1 MKRFRSIYI
10 LPIVLLF
17 SFVAISAYS
26 ETYIPEWV
34 KNSAYWW
41 SQDTISDTEFVNTI
55 QYLIDNGIITVP
67 QNTVVPVNEIFQQ
80 AVMVSEGEFRY
91 VWMDT
96 YGNLGKDRNGNVV
109 YYDIDNLET
118 DRVGEPV
125 TQSPKSNEKLE
136 MFFPSRADLDNGWII
151 KENID
156 FQPAVPNIPVKSK
169 TYTYS
174 NQGVKIFIYEFDSPN
189 KSRVLYDDVVNG
201 IREKGGYTE
210 MEVPVIFHGGIATN
224 EMFYRHCFGLETNIG
239 GSSNAQIRCVSELN
253 NYYVFVTAVGSN
265 DNFDLAFRFMDIILV
280 KIEGF

>member
-1 MKRFRSIYI
+1 MYI

-17 SFVAISAYS
+17 SFVAISSYS

-55 QYLIDNGIITVP
+55 QYLIDNDIITVP
-67 QNTVVPVNEIFQQ
+67 QNTAVPVNEIFQQ

-136 MFFPSRADLDNGWII
+136 MFFPSGSALDKNWNV
-151 KENID
+151 KENPDI
-156 FQPAVPNIPVKSK
+156 QTSIPYVSAKSK
-169 TYTYS
+169 IYTFS

-189 KSRVLYDDVVNG
+189 ESRILYDDVVNG

-224 EMFYRHCFGLETNIG
+224 EMFYRHCFGLETNTDGIP
-239 GSSNAQIRCVSELN
+239 NAQIRCVSELN
-253 NYYVFVTAVGSN
+253 NYYVFMTAVGSN
-265 DNFDLAFRFMDIILV
+265 DNFDLAFRFMDIVLV
-280 KIEGF
+280 KIES

>member
-1 MKRFRSIYI
+1 MKRDRSVYI
-10 LPIVLLF
+10 IPIVLLF
-17 SFVAISAYS
+17 SFVAISTYS

-67 QNTVVPVNEIFQQ
+67 QNTAVPVNEIFQQ

-118 DRVGEPV
+118 DRVDEQIK
-125 TQSPKSNEKLE
+125 QSSKSSEKLE
-136 MFFPSRADLDNGWII
+136 MFFPSRTDLDNDWTI
-151 KENID
+151 KEDID
-156 FQPAVPNIPVKSK
+156 VQSTVPDTPVKSK
-169 TYTYS
+169 IYS
-174 NQGVKIFIYEFDSPN
+174 YLGQAVRIFIYEFDSPN
-189 KSRVLYDDVVNG
+189 ESRAIYDDVVNG
-201 IREKGGYTE
+201 VREKGGYTE
-210 MEVPVIFHGGIATN
+210 MEVPVIFHSGKATN
-224 EMFYRHCFGLETNIG
+224 EMFYRNCFGLETNIDE
-239 GSSNAQIRCVSELN
+239 SPNAQIRCVSTLN
-253 NYYVFVTAVGSN
+253 NYYVFTTAVGSN

-280 KIEGF
+280 KIETA